1 LLRGASIFSISEEI
15 GTKTVTEIDILQKK
29 IRTSMKD
36 CMRVDRF
43 TLTRSLNFIGQMIK
57 KEAPEETLLKRLH
70 NLERR
75 VIRSKETKKERRAH
89 LPKITYPAGL
99 PIVSRKEEII
109 DAIQHNPVVV
119 ITGETGSGKTTQIP
133 KMCIEAGRG
142 IDGAI
147 GCTQPRRIAAVTVS
161 RRVAAELNEP
171 PGKSVG
177 YKIRFE
183 EEGGRNNY
191 VKFMTD
197 GILLMETQG
206 DRYLNE
212 YDTIIVDEAHE
223 RSINIDFIL
232 GILKTLLKKRKDLKI
247 IITSATID
255 PEKFSR
261 AFDNAPIIEVSGR
274 MYPVEIIYHPLDPEL
289 EEKGENTYVDG
300 AVSAIGD
307 LKRRS
312 KRGDIL
318 VFMPTERDI
327 RETCDRIAAKKYTNT
342 DVFPLFARLSSKEQQ
357 RVFLPSKGQ
366 KIIVATNV
374 AETSITIPGI
384 RYVIDSGLARISEY
398 NPSTRTKRLPIK
410 GISKSSALQR
420 KGRCGR
426 VENGICIRLY
436 REEKYESRS
445 LFTEPE
451 ILRSN
456 LAEIILRMIDLKI
469 GDISTFPFMDPPTPR
484 SIKDG
489 YNVLTEL
496 GAITREKGA
505 ILLTERGK
513 KMARM
518 PADPRISRMI
528 LEAEKENCVAEVL
541 IIASALS
548 IQDPRER
555 PLEAEK
561 EADETHKPFLN
572 PSSDFMT
579 LLTIWNKYHD
589 TWKALKTQNRM
600 RKFCKAHFLSYRRMT
615 EWMDIH
621 DQIATIL
628 KELKI
633 GKKKRTRKL
642 EGDALYAGIHRSILS
657 GYLSNIAVKKEKNL
671 YQSTK
676 GKEVM
681 IFPGSGIFNGG
692 TDWIVSA
699 EVVETSRIFARTA
712 ANIQVNWLEEVGK
725 DLCRFSYSNP
735 HWEKGRGEV
744 VAAEQITLFG
754 LVIVTERPR
763 SFGPVNP
770 EEASQ
775 IFIRKALV
783 PGDVKKPPPFL
794 THNLELIETL
804 QGMEDKLRK
813 RNIIAGEDEM
823 AEFYEE
829 RLGAVYDMKMLHD
842 MIDDRGSDEFLMMKE
857 EDIVHHYPDDELSLY
872 PDEIAVGTS
881 DLAVSYRFDPG
892 KPEDGVTVTVPSHL
906 TPTAPLEKT
915 DWKIPGLLKEK
926 ITSLVKGLPKEYRKK
941 LVPIPRTV
949 EIILSEMEEEN
960 MSLLASLARFI
971 YRRFGID
978 IPARE
983 WPVEALPEY
992 LKTRFSI
999 IDEEGKELQSG
1010 RDINLLRATMD
1021 SGKKT
1026 SAFKRARSQ
1035 WEKRGYTTW
1044 DFGDIPEGI
1053 RVREKSG
1060 MESLAYPALEAGEEC
1075 VNLRLFQHKEE
1086 AEKSHRKGVAA
1097 LYCIHFRK
1105 DLRLLKRYL
1114 ALPKEMKPWA
1124 NYFGGAEYLEQSVFE
1139 KTVRDLF
1146 EGDTRKEEEFFLHA
1160 ESLRPLILS
1169 KGQEFLREMGPVLKA
1184 YHETRSLLHEMEVS
1198 NRGNP
1203 TLRDFIAELRGDLMR
1218 LVPENFPMIYESER
1232 LIQIPRHLN
1241 AIAVRAKRG
1250 TSYLEKDRAKA
1261 KRLTPFTVSLN
1272 DLSRDLPP
1280 YSTAEK
1286 RKAINEFFWMIEEY
1300 KISLFAPEI
1309 KTLFTVSPKKLD
1321 DKLKEIER
1329 MI

>member
-1 LLRGASIFSISEEI
+1 MTELELLH
-15 GTKTVTEIDILQKK
+15 KK
-29 IRTSMKD
+29 IRTRMKD
-36 CMRVDRF
+36 CMRADRF
-43 TLTRSLNFIGQMIK
+43 ALTRNLNFIGQMIK
-57 KEAPEETLLKRLH
+57 KGGREETLLKRLH

-75 VIRSKETKKERRAH
+75 VIRSIEMKKERRAH
-89 LPKITYPAGL
+89 LPKITYPEDL
-99 PIVSRKEEII
+99 PIISRKQEII
-109 DAIQHNPVVV
+109 DAIKHNPVVV

-142 IDGAI
+142 IDGVI

-161 RRVAAELNEP
+161 RRIASELNEP
-171 PGKSVG
+171 LGKSVG

-183 EEGGRNNY
+183 EEGGGNNY
-191 VKFMTD
+191 IKFMTD

-223 RSINIDFIL
+223 RNINIDFIL
-232 GILKTLLKKRKDLKI
+232 GILKNLLKKRSDLRV

-261 AFDNAPIIEVSGR
+261 AFGNAPIIEVSGR
-274 MYPVEIIYHPLDPEL
+274 MYPVEIIYRPLDPEL
-289 EEKGENTYVDG
+289 EERGENTYVDG
-300 AVSAIGD
+300 AVSAVGD

-327 RETCDRIAAKKYTNT
+327 RETCDRTEAKKYINT
-342 DVFPLFARLSSKEQQ
+342 SVFPLFARMSSKEQQ

-384 RYVIDSGLARISEY
+384 RYVVDTGLARISEY

-426 VENGICIRLY
+426 VQNGICIRLY
-436 REEKYESRS
+436 AEEKYESRS

-456 LAEIILRMIDLKI
+456 LAEIILRMIDLNI
-469 GDISTFPFMDPPTPR
+469 GDISTFPFMDPPTPK

-489 YNVLTEL
+489 HNILTEL
-496 GAITREKGA
+496 GAITREKGK
-505 ILLTERGK
+505 ILLTDRGK

-518 PADPRISRMI
+518 PLDPRISRMI
-528 LEAEKENCVAEVL
+528 IGAEKENCTDEVL

-561 EADETHKPFLN
+561 EADETHKPFIN
-572 PSSDFMT
+572 KSSDFMT

-589 TWKALKTQNRM
+589 SWKALKTQNRM
-600 RKFCKAHFLSYRRMT
+600 RKFCKAHFLSYRRMS
-615 EWMDIH
+615 EWMDIQG
-621 DQIATIL
+621 QIATIL
-628 KELKI
+628 KELGI
-633 GKKKRTRKL
+633 GKKRRAKNL
-642 EGDALYAGIHRSILS
+642 EGEALYAGIHRSILS

-671 YQSTK
+671 YQSAK

-712 ANIQVNWLEEVGK
+712 ANIKGIWLEEVGK

-735 HWEKGRGEV
+735 HWEKSREEV

-754 LVIVTERPR
+754 LVIVAERPR

-770 EEASQ
+770 EEASN
-775 IFIRKALV
+775 IFIRNALV
-783 PGDVKKPPPFL
+783 SGDVKKPPPFL
-794 THNLELIETL
+794 IHNLRLIETL

-813 RNIIAGEDEM
+813 RNILAGEDEM
-823 AEFYEE
+823 AEFYEK
-829 RLGAVYDMKMLHD
+829 RLGNVYDMKMLQD
-842 MIDDRGSDEFLMMKE
+842 MIDERGSDEFLEMKE
-857 EDIVHHYPDDELSLY
+857 EDIVKHYPDDELSLY
-872 PDEIAVGTS
+872 PDEIAVGGTKL
-881 DLAVSYRFDPG
+881 DLNYRFDPG
-892 KPEDGVTVTVPSHL
+892 RPDDGVTVRVPAPL
-906 TPTAPLEKT
+906 APTAPLEKA
-915 DWKIPGLLKEK
+915 DWKIPGLLREK
-926 ITSLVKGLPKEYRKK
+926 ITALIKGLPKEYRKK

-949 EIILSEMEEEN
+949 EIVISEMEEEN
-960 MSLLASLARFI
+960 QSLLFSLAQFV
-971 YRRFGID
+971 YKRFGVD

-983 WPVEALPEY
+983 WPVDALPDY

-999 IDEEGKELQSG
+999 IDGKGKELNSG
-1010 RDINLLRATMD
+1010 RDINMLRAKAA

-1026 SAFKRARSQ
+1026 PAFKRAQSA
-1035 WEKRGYTTW
+1035 WEKRGRTTW
-1044 DFGDIPEGI
+1044 DFGNIPESI
-1053 RVREKSG
+1053 KIREKNG
-1060 MESLAYPALEAGEEC
+1060 IESLAYPALEAGDEC
-1075 VNLRLFQHKEE
+1075 VNVRLFQYREE
-1086 AEKSHRKGVAA
+1086 AEKSHRDGVKA
-1097 LYCIHFRK
+1097 LYRLHFKK

-1114 ALPKEMKPWA
+1114 ALPEEMKPWA
-1124 NYFGGAEYLEQSVFE
+1124 NYFGGPEYLEKSLFE
-1139 KTVRDLF
+1139 KTIRDLF
-1146 EGDTRKEEEFFLHA
+1146 ESDTRKEEEFFLHA
-1160 ESLRPLILS
+1160 ESVRSLILS
-1169 KGQEFLREMGPVLKA
+1169 KGQEFLRETGPVLKT
-1184 YHETRSLLHEMEVS
+1184 YHETRSLLHDMELS
-1198 NRGNP
+1198 NRSNP
-1203 TLRDFIAELRGDLMR
+1203 TLRDFIAELRRDLVR

-1232 LIQIPRHLN
+1232 LLQIPRYLN
-1241 AIAVRAKRG
+1241 ALSMRAKRG
-1250 TSYLEKDRAKA
+1250 ISHLEKDRAKA
-1261 KRLTPFTVSLN
+1261 KKLKPFTDSLD
-1272 DLSRDLPP
+1272 DLSRDVPH

-1286 RKAINEFFWMIEEY
+1286 RKAINEFSWMIEEY

-1309 KTLFTVSPKKLD
+1309 KTLFTISQKRLDEKLR
-1321 DKLKEIER
+1321 EIER